1 MEDPASRTWDF
12 QWGARLCK
20 QACGPSSFSA
30 RPAGPMGP
38 ELRGFHLGV
47 NEPFD
52 FPHEVCQE
60 ERFQSNIQA
69 RGWPAF
75 CITVVSV

>member
-1 MEDPASRTWDF
+1 
-12 QWGARLCK
+12 
-20 QACGPSSFSA
+20 
-30 RPAGPMGP
+30 MGP
-38 ELRGFHLGV
+38 ELHGFHLGV

-69 RGWPAF
+69 SESQDALPLAMRME
-75 CITVVSV
+75 T